1 MINFSISGKG
11 KKSAK
16 TAKKMTKKKKGDETK
31 METDQLGD
39 SDEENKTNI
48 ANNNNN
54 TNADDDKD
62 EAAKEKK
69 NPIADLTHYK
79 PAFRE
84 LDMEVNGGG
93 NNGSYWL
100 ICCLTIFVIP
110 PFRFLALRAPPPAL
124 KKRFYE

>member
-1 MINFSISGKG
+1 MIINFSISGKG

-48 ANNNNN
+48 VNNNNNN

-93 NNGSYWL
+93 NNGSY
-100 ICCLTIFVIP
+100 
-110 PFRFLALRAPPPAL
+110 
-124 KKRFYE
+124 